1 MGLEDSIQADN
12 GKKRIEDPIGGAS
25 STVITCSI
33 CLEHVSIGGDRS
45 TANLQC
51 GHQFHLG
58 NERSGEDFLFPFR
71 FFSFLFGGF
80 QVNSNLLL
88 EDFA

>member
-1 MGLEDSIQADN
+1 MGIGDSNPADN

-25 STVITCSI
+25 STVVTCSI
-33 CLEHVSIGGDRS
+33 CLEQISIGGDRS

-58 NERSGEDFLFPFR
+58 D
-71 FFSFLFGGF
+71 
-80 QVNSNLLL
+80 
-88 EDFA
+88 